1 MPIELFLVVNNL
13 YWRTNDG
20 KLLLQTNEVEVII

>member
-1 MPIELFLVVNNL
+1 MPIELFLVVNKL
-13 YWRTNDG
+13 YWRNDG